1 MSTRIRRPGRLP
13 ALGLVALLALATTP
27 SARAG
32 LELGA
37 EAVEVE
43 AKEFVN
49 TEPVKLS
56 DLSGRLIL
64 LELWK
69 TT

>member
-1 MSTRIRRPGRLP
+1 MSICPRL
-13 ALGLVALLALATTP
+13 ATLGFAALLVFSAAP
-27 SARAG
+27 SARA
-32 LELGA
+32 ELAVGE

>member
-1 MSTRIRRPGRLP
+1 MSTRTRRSRL
-13 ALGLVALLALATTP
+13 AAFGLAALLALSAAP
-27 SARAG
+27 SARAEIPVG
-32 LELGA
+32 E

-49 TEPVKLS
+49 TEPVKLT

-64 LELWK
+64 LEIWK

>member
-1 MSTRIRRPGRLP
+1 MSTRTRRPVRL
-13 ALGLVALLALATTP
+13 AAFGLAALLALSAAS
-27 SARAG
+27 SARA
-32 LELGA
+32 ELAAGE

-43 AKEFVN
+43 AQEFVN

-64 LELWK
+64 LEIWK

>member
-1 MSTRIRRPGRLP
+1 MCRFRLRPAP
-13 ALGLVALLALATTP
+13 LALALLFLLAP
-27 SARAG
+27 PPAG
-32 LELGA
+32 A
-37 EAVEVE
+37 AVEVGADAPNVTAE
-43 AKEFVN
+43 GFVN
-49 TEPVKLS
+49 TEPVTLE

>member
-1 MSTRIRRPGRLP
+1 MSTRI
-13 ALGLVALLALATTP
+13 AAIGLAALLALSAAP
-27 SARAG
+27 SARA
-32 LELGA
+32 ELAVGE

-49 TEPVKLS
+49 TEPVQLS

>member
-1 MSTRIRRPGRLP
+1 MSTRSRRPVRFA
-13 ALGLVALLALATTP
+13 ALGLAALVALSAAP
-27 SARAG
+27 SARA
-32 LELGA
+32 ELAVGE

-49 TEPVKLS
+49 TEPVKLT

>member
-1 MSTRIRRPGRLP
+1 MSTRTWRPVRL
-13 ALGLVALLALATTP
+13 AAFGLAALLAFSAAS
-27 SARAG
+27 SARA
-32 LELGA
+32 ELAVGE

-49 TEPVKLS
+49 TEPVKLT

>member
-1 MSTRIRRPGRLP
+1 MSTRFGRPVRL
-13 ALGLVALLALATTP
+13 AAFGLAALLAFSAAP
-27 SARAG
+27 SARA
-32 LELGA
+32 ELALGE

-64 LELWK
+64 LEIWK

>member
-1 MSTRIRRPGRLP
+1 MSTRTRRPVRLA
-13 ALGLVALLALATTP
+13 ALGLAALLALSAAP
-27 SARAG
+27 SARAE
-32 LELGA
+32 LEVGA

-43 AKEFVN
+43 AKEYVN

>member
-1 MSTRIRRPGRLP
+1 MSTRSRRSRL
-13 ALGLVALLALATTP
+13 AAFGLAAVLAFAAAP
-27 SARAG
+27 SARA
-32 LELGA
+32 ELAVGE

-49 TEPVKLS
+49 TEPLKLT
-56 DLSGRLIL
+56 DLKGRLIL